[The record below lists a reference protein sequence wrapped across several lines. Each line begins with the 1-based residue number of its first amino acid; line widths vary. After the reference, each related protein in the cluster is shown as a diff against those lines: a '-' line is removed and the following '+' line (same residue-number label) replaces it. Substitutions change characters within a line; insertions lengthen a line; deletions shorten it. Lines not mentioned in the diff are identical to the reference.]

1 MASKTNATPSRYAQ
15 LTALLE
21 FAKETGYT
29 GHTDKLA
36 AVASQWAPKG
46 ANSETRKENLKIA
59 RALAEQMTAGE
70 WYSNKNVREQFNGIP
85 VGTTGKVNAS
95 KVSAIMNLGVI
106 EGIFKT
112 DTKFDTKVYAL
123 AD

>member
-1 MASKTNATPSRYAQ
+1 
-15 LTALLE
+15 
-21 FAKETGYT
+21 
-29 GHTDKLA
+29 
-36 AVASQWAPKG
+36 
-46 ANSETRKENLKIA
+46 
-59 RALAEQMTAGE
+59 MTAGE